1 MSYNTLKRF
10 RGTRLRTLSPYEL
23 LSATDGKETVL
34 IKGKGIM
41 TKDVKYLYDER
52 VFTKR
57 VPVEADTHIHRHT
70 LG

>member
-1 MSYNTLKRF
+1 M
-10 RGTRLRTLSPYEL
+10 SPYEL